1 MSCKFLYVFE
11 VDIAVSTVNMRCRVS
26 EMLLDSVQVVE
37 GLITFGTEEVT
48 VDVVYNEFI
57 LILTELLALLTVEMA
72 L

>member
-1 MSCKFLYVFE
+1 
-11 VDIAVSTVNMRCRVS
+11 
-26 EMLLDSVQVVE
+26 MLLDSVQVVE